1 MVDKTISYKGK
12 RIKVNERD
20 RVLYTMVKQK
30 HITEEQML
38 RLQRAIPES
47 TSASQTVIDVRKNV
61 QSGMVPMASGAV
73 VPEGEARPG
82 VLTNAATGTAALD
95 KYRSD
100 SAIAAH
106 RMMDAGLIDFDEA
119 AELLLK
125 ADEGF
130 DIDETY
136 GLAAYIFEI
145 TPDELVAKLPDVS
158 SIEQVVAT
166 GESLS
171 SKAGRL
177 QTAITQPIGKSVDIV
192 ADMGGWL
199 NQWYDDYSEGTERG
213 KAAEEELTEVIETL
227 RERGDIADSTLD
239 RLQGEIDMATILN
252 DEDAKAIADEIAGFD
267 LTTELDPNTL
277 TTLRQYTLTP
287 AEKTAEE
294 AAGEVTDSQRTLAH
308 DVANQDTERRAE
320 LESRRGSYPTIGPA
334 VGNNLRTVEDFA
346 RYQGIV
352 PPDRQAD
359 LNVVIE
365 GGGIAPMFEGDIPE
379 NYFYDSA
386 TGQAYNAQKYER
398 LLQGQLAYRR
408 GYQEH
413 PGALEGEGL
422 AGSVMDEFRE
432 AQIIPLGERGKRDLA
447 RAKGGVVGRGLGE
460 DRRWNTGYWERQ
472 LKEEKYFGTQATAV
486 SSRVGL
492 GRLFPTE
499 PWERQSWSGLHPGS
513 ARIMADNMTPTM
525 RRVYERKFRD
535 SGMDLVFS
543 EEDGSPIFRNPNTDS
558 QFTQMLASALQV
570 SRGQDIH
577 PLDAIGVVGLE
588 IKRQQSLQ
596 GAMLAAARNFASA
609 MTPQRQPFQVPA
621 GLRSVPDKREI
632 AQDVKDRFR
641 IKLGRDPTE
650 VELADLASE
659 LTGYH
664 QQSNREQIDLAYA
677 EWEGTSEIM
686 DGADLEEVISNPA
699 LVSTFEMEK
708 KWANE
713 INLNERQEINSDA
726 FSRMRLATGGGA
738 SLGSTPAAGAD
749 NIVRV

>member
-73 VPEGEARPG
+73 VPEGEVRPG

-177 QTAITQPIGKSVDIV
+177 QTAITQPVGKSVDIV

-199 NQWYDDYSEGTERG
+199 NQWYDDYSKGTERG

-227 RERGDIADSTLD
+227 RERGDIAASTLD

-267 LTTELDPNTL
+267 LATELDPSTL

-294 AAGEVTDSQRTLAH
+294 AAGEVTDSQRTLAY

-320 LESRRGSYPTIGPA
+320 LESRRGAYPTVGPA
-334 VGNNLRTVEDFA
+334 VGNNLRTVADFA
-346 RYQGIV
+346 AYQGII
-352 PPDRQAD
+352 PPDQRPD
-359 LNVVIE
+359 LNVTVE
-365 GGGIAPMFEGDIPE
+365 GGGLEPFFEHDIPE

-386 TGQAYNAQKYER
+386 TSQAYHAQKYER

-408 GYQEH
+408 GYQRIL
-413 PGALEGEGL
+413 GADGLPL
-422 AGSVMDEFRE
+422 AGTVMDEYEE
-432 AQIIPLGERGKRDLA
+432 AMTAPLGERGLKAQRLY
-447 RAKGGVVGRGLGE
+447 RAFAAQGGYAAKATYGPGSMS
-460 DRRWNTGYWERQ
+460 DWQ
-472 LKEEKYFGTQATAV
+472 AGTVLDFDSATD
-486 SSRVGL
+486 
-492 GRLFPTE
+492 
-499 PWERQSWSGLHPGS
+499 PWLRQSWSGLHPGS
-513 ARIMADNMTPTM
+513 ARVMADNMTTVE
-525 RRVYERKFRD
+525 RRRYEKEFAAN
-535 SGMDLVFS
+535 GLDLVFS
-543 EEDGSPIFRNPNTDS
+543 EDDGSPIFRNPNTDA
-558 QFTQMLASALQV
+558 QFVQMLGVATQV
-570 SRGQDIH
+570 SRGQDIS
-577 PLDAIGVVGLE
+577 PFAAIGVLGVEMQRQRSL
-588 IKRQQSLQ
+588 QQS
-596 GAMLAAARNFASA
+596 MLAAARNFANA

-699 LVSTFEMEK
+699 LVSTYEMEE

-738 SLGSTPAAGAD
+738 SLGSTPAAGTD
-749 NIVRV
+749 NIIRV